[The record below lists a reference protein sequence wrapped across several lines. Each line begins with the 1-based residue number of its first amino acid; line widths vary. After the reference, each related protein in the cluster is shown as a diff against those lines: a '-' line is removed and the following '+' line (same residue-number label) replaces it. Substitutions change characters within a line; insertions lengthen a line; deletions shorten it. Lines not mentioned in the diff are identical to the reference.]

1 MRFVY
6 KYVNIEIQIKF
17 EYKYVSREIQIRFVY
32 KYRNEK
38 YKCVLCTNMKI

>member
-17 EYKYVSREIQIRFVY
+17 EYKYESREIQIRFDY
-32 KYRNEK
+32 KYRNKK
-38 YKCVLCTNMKI
+38 YKCTLCTNMKI